1 MKFKTAAYS
10 VVFAKGDRAKVRL
23 VLAAID
29 DGRCNELP
37 FRIAIIGGMC
47 SGKTTLWRACT
58 TYPKN
63 INDENPALLVYTTN
77 VFPVSIGYNDVL
89 IRVFRD
95 SNEVVSYRLYE
106 RDSLKNI
113 LFDISSTL
121 GLTAMYTDPDRLE
134 ELIIKQNNPAAVMH
148 LIATSPLW

>member
-1 MKFKTAAYS
+1 MKAEKPAYKA
-10 VVFAKGDRAKVRL
+10 VFTKGDRAKVRM
-23 VLAAID
+23 VLATID